1 MKLYSSK
8 KLGFPVLIKVQ
19 EEYAL
24 IPEYMLALPH
34 HSFFGAKTYFDDGDT
49 ILTNSCGI
57 IEYDFKTIEPVKS
70 RHTSFIVP
78 TKEQIEECLK
88 NPKCTDFFRD
98 LVIETIK
105 EIEEK
110 KNKVKKLIFIEGSL
124 DHLVTYEPKNKEC
137 IKSMKKISNDLKESL
152 SENELMYYKT
162 TKNYYYDF

>member
-8 KLGFPVLIKVQ
+8 KLGLPVLIKVQ

-34 HSFFGAKTYFDDGDT
+34 HSFFGAKTYFDDDDT
-49 ILTNSCGI
+49 ILTNSCGVV
-57 IEYDFKTIEPVKS
+57 EYDFKTIEPVKG
-70 RHTSFIVP
+70 RHTSFITP

-88 NPKCTDFFRD
+88 SSKCSDFFKD
-98 LVIETIK
+98 LVSETIK
-105 EIEEK
+105 DIEEK
-110 KNKVKKLIFIEGSL
+110 KLKIKELIYIEGNL
-124 DHLVTYEPKNKEC
+124 DYLVTYEPKNKEK
-137 IKSMKKISNDLKESL
+137 IESMKKKFNDLKESL

>member
-8 KLGFPVLIKVQ
+8 QLGLPVLIKVQ
-19 EEYAL
+19 EEYTL

-34 HSFFGAKTYFDDGDT
+34 YSFFGSKTYFDDDDT

-57 IEYDFKTIEPVKS
+57 IEYDFKDVDPVKG
-70 RHTSFIVP
+70 RHTSFITP

-88 NPKCTDFFRD
+88 SPKCSDFFRN
-98 LVIETIK
+98 LVTETIK

-110 KNKVKKLIFIEGSL
+110 KLKIKELIYIEGNL
-124 DHLVTYEPKNKEC
+124 DYLVIYEPKNKEG
-137 IKSMKKISNDLKESL
+137 IESMKKKFNDLKESL
-152 SENELMYYKT
+152 SQNELMYYKT